1 MGWAYAKRHHEVIQP
16 MIKFLKRLKGK
27 ILCPHINI
35 TYIGMDSI
43 RKWYK
48 CNDCGS
54 EFTG

>member
-1 MGWAYAKRHHEVIQP
+1 